1 MVGIPRSKG
10 CKTCRRKKVKCDEQK
25 PRCGQCR
32 KGVRECEGYDQPT
45 IFRHSSVRDFAATS
59 HSCDRKGI
67 PPRNQPLESITWATD
82 QRAPDKKNT
91 VPRQERPNQR
101 VHPYTVA
108 RAKRAQSQLARTVP
122 LLRTPDSM
130 VLAVQSITGQ
140 FLQLCL
146 PLSETQE
153 APLAWLGDIKD
164 MGQDID
170 ALPLAMSA
178 LALGWAG
185 HVDNQ
190 PHLADKGLQLY
201 NAAIRQLRDDMNTYT
216 PLQSLIVTTIF
227 VAFELCQF
235 GSKGNPGWLAHMK
248 GIAAFLQALG
258 PEKVSTDPYLKI
270 YSFCRVV
277 FIMQGL
283 TRRRSVCASSHMWIH
298 GPFRNHKKNAYH
310 QFYDL
315 SAEACGLLGCSDD
328 LGQAEDGSQANEV
341 KPKQAQQVLH
351 DMLSLISRLKKWMQ
365 DSNIVGI
372 NGPLKFPNN
381 DLVADHQLGY
391 SRAHGYPIKLPPNS
405 KFTSDTLYWQMMMY
419 NYWALRLDLYMTIL
433 DNPVLSS
440 LLKNS
445 DDFQALVRAELE
457 VRGPEGKKMV
467 TTLIFEECRK
477 LANNI
482 AVNFPS
488 ECYDTCQSFGSL
500 VTAYTLETTIRW
512 YERHGG
518 GASQMDAELEQ
529 HCRAILDGIRI
540 EESRNPCPFEVSIL
554 PDEVLKQHWC

>member
-1 MVGIPRSKG
+1 MVGVPRSKG
-10 CKTCRRKKVKCDEQK
+10 CKTCRRKKIKCDEQK

-45 IFRHSSVRDFAATS
+45 IFRHSSVRDFAGTS
-59 HSCDRKGI
+59 HSCDRKAI
-67 PPRNQPLESITWATD
+67 PSENQPVGNVTWAND
-82 QRAPDKKNT
+82 QRAQSKKKT
-91 VPRQERPNQR
+91 VPRQERPSQR
-101 VHPYTVA
+101 AHPYA
-108 RAKRAQSQLARTVP
+108 IAKTKHAQSQLAKTVP

-140 FLQLCL
+140 FLELCL
-146 PLSETQE
+146 PLSEAQE
-153 APLAWLGDIKD
+153 APLAWLGDIKE

-190 PHLADKGLQLY
+190 SHLADKGLQLY
-201 NAAIRQLRDDMNTYT
+201 NAAIRQLRDDMNTYS

-235 GSKGNPGWLAHMK
+235 GSKGNTGWLAHMK

-283 TRRRSVCASSHMWIH
+283 TRRRSVCAGSHMWIH

-315 SAEACGLLGCSDD
+315 SAEACGLLGCADD
-328 LGQAEDGSQANEV
+328 LLQADEVETEQAER
-341 KPKQAQQVLH
+341 VLRDILH
-351 DMLSLISRLKKWMQ
+351 LISRLKEWVQ
-365 DSNIVGI
+365 DSNIVGFS
-372 NGPLKFPNN
+372 GPIKFPSNN
-381 DLVADHQLGY
+381 QITDLELGR
-391 SRAHGYPIKLPPNS
+391 SRAHGYPMRLPLGS
-405 KFTSDTLYWQMMMY
+405 GFTSDALYWQMMMY
-419 NYWALRLDLYMTIL
+419 NYWTLRLDLYMTIL

-440 LLKNS
+440 LLKTS
-445 DDFQALVRAELE
+445 DECQALVRAELE
-457 VRGPEGKKMV
+457 LRGRGTGQTPAALV
-467 TTLIFEECRK
+467 YEECRK

-482 AVNFPS
+482 AINFTS
-488 ECYDTCQSFGSL
+488 ECYNTCQSFGSL
-500 VTAYTLETTIRW
+500 VTAYTLETVIRW
-512 YERHGG
+512 YERHSS
-518 GASQMDAELEQ
+518 GASQMDVELKQ
-529 HCRAILDGIRI
+529 HCQAILDGIRI
-540 EESRNPCPFEVSIL
+540 EESKNLCPFEVSVL